1 MKFIYVLPEWEGTT
15 SDSRIL
21 KDALSRVDPLK
32 IPEELKARH
41 TSKLSQYNHT
51 VATIFVEYA
60 SARMLLPF
68 PRTAPVERGVEGKL
82 ALYRLFSK
90 PNRLAAFCYLA
101 SLILSSKNLS

>member
-60 SARMLLPF
+60 SAIVY
-68 PRTAPVERGVEGKL
+68 RTGLKIYIGSSMKL
-82 ALYRLFSK
+82 IIQTWMMQWCGA
-90 PNRLAAFCYLA
+90 
-101 SLILSSKNLS
+101 